1 MPATPPDSLHV
12 STLRESF
19 ERASLPALTYLNGLP
34 RFVPFLGIL
43 VLALAGI
50 LLPSPG
56 WLLLVVVISV
66 LLDPGAGLAA
76 PQRGGTADA
85 ACRRRDH
92 GRRARH
98 PGGVARLT
106 PAV

>member
-1 MPATPPDSLHV
+1 MHV

-19 ERASLPALTYLNGLP
+19 ERASLPALTFLNGLP

-56 WLLLVVVISV
+56 WLLLVVVIVV
-66 LLDPGAGLAA
+66 LLWILALAWPRLSGAERLMRLAVVAMLVAILVTQVA
-76 PQRGGTADA
+76 PRG
-85 ACRRRDH
+85 
-92 GRRARH
+92 
-98 PGGVARLT
+98 
-106 PAV
+106 

>member
-1 MPATPPDSLHV
+1 MHV

-34 RFVPFLGIL
+34 RFVPFVGIL

-56 WLLLVVVISV
+56 WLLIVVVIAV
-66 LLDPGAGLAA
+66 LAWILALAWPRLSGAERLMRLAV
-76 PQRGGTADA
+76 
-85 ACRRRDH
+85 
-92 GRRARH
+92 
-98 PGGVARLT
+98 VAIMV
-106 PAV
+106 AVLVTQVASRS